1 VQVTEEWLSNIF
13 SQVLLSRARLIWFLY
28 GFIVENP
35 MDDLW
40 VPPFM
45 ETSICFYVFESKLIQ
60 GLLISI
66 GFACRS
72 QLFQRW
78 RTPGKV
84 IEVLYV
90 WKLEHRES
98 W

>member
-1 VQVTEEWLSNIF
+1 
-13 SQVLLSRARLIWFLY
+13 VLLSRARLIWFLY
-28 GFIVENP
+28 GFIEENP

-66 GFACRS
+66 GFRLQKPTVPTLENSRKSHRS
-72 QLFQRW
+72 SVRL
-78 RTPGKV
+78 
-84 IEVLYV
+84 EVGT
-90 WKLEHRES
+90 
-98 W
+98 